1 MRKALLTL
9 LIVAS
14 LPQLRAADT
23 TEITLKPS
31 MTNPMMYDANA
42 FTAKAGQKIKIT
54 FDNTKFVAPLPH
66 NVVLCKPGS
75 KDKVIA
81 ASNAMLTDP
90 NGMTKSYVPE
100 STDVLAKMMFVQPG
114 QTGTMEFEVPAE
126 PGDYPFICTFVG
138 HAILMNGILKVEK

>member
-1 MRKALLTL
+1 MRKALLAFLVT
-9 LIVAS
+9 AS
-14 LPQLRAADT
+14 ISTLRAADPA
-23 TEITLKPS
+23 EITLKPS

-66 NVVLCKPGS
+66 NVVICKPGS

-90 NGMTKSYVPE
+90 NGMAKSYVPE
-100 STDVLAKMMFVQPG
+100 SADVVAKMMFVQPG
-114 QTGTMEFEVPAE
+114 QTSSMEFEVPAE

-138 HAILMNGILKVEK
+138 HAILMNGIIKVEK